1 MAVIILELFGTWSLV
16 AVVMGLGLGA
26 LIGRGERARRDQFLS
41 YIFAT
46 VEAMQTFPQLSVS
59 RSLPR

>member
-41 YIFAT
+41 YVFAT
-46 VEAMQTFPQLSVS
+46 VESMQAFPPLSVS

>member
-16 AVVMGLGLGA
+16 AVVTGLGLGA
-26 LIGRGERARRDQFLS
+26 LIGRGERARRDQFLA
-41 YIFAT
+41 YVFAT
-46 VEAMQTFPQLSVS
+46 VESLQTIPQLSVS